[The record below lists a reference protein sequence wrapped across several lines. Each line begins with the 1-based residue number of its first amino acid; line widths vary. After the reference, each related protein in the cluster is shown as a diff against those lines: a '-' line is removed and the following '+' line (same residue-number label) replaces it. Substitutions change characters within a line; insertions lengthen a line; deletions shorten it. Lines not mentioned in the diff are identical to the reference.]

1 MKGSPVGV
9 VIATRNRADS
19 LARTLRHLSELP
31 ERPPVLVVDN
41 ASTDHTRTMV
51 SVLFPQVSLLPLPV
65 NRGAVARNHG
75 VAAMD
80 TPYVAFSDDDSW
92 WGPGSLERAAGL
104 MREHPRL
111 GLVAARTRVGPQEE
125 PDPLNDVLGRS
136 PLGLA
141 GDLPGPQVLGFLA
154 CASVVRRSA
163 FLDAGGFH
171 PLLFFGAEETLLAY
185 DLSARGWG
193 VSYCPEVT
201 AHHHPDPAPRSGR
214 GARVRRNELL
224 TAWLRRPLPLALRR
238 TRELAAEARRDPEA
252 RHALRGAL
260 ARLPAALRAR
270 RPLPPYVEEAAR
282 RVEEHPEHPA
292 HPEHPGRQEHPG
304 RHRDS

>member
-1 MKGSPVGV
+1 MTSAPTGV

-19 LARTLRHLSELP
+19 LARTLRRLTDLP

-51 SVLFPQVSLLPLPV
+51 RTLFPQVALLPLPE
-65 NRGAVARNHG
+65 NRGALARNLG
-75 VAAMD
+75 ASALE
-80 TPYVAFSDDDSW
+80 TPYVAFCDDDSW
-92 WGPGSLERAAGL
+92 WEPGSLARATALMER
-104 MREHPRL
+104 HPRL
-111 GLVAARTRVGPQEE
+111 GLIAARTLVGPGEE
-125 PDPLNDVLGRS
+125 PDPLNEVMAAS

-163 FLDAGGFH
+163 FLEVGGFH
-171 PLLFFGAEETLLAY
+171 PLLFFSAEETLLAY

-193 VSYCPEVT
+193 VSHCPEVV
-201 AHHHPDPAPRSGR
+201 AHHHPDAVAGRSGR
-214 GARVRRNELL
+214 SVRQSRNELL
-224 TAWLRRPLPLALRR
+224 TVWLRRPLPVALGR
-238 TRELAAEARRDPEA
+238 TRALAAEAPRDPVA
-252 RHALRGAL
+252 RGALLGAL

-282 RVEEHPEHPA
+282 RLE
-292 HPEHPGRQEHPG
+292 GQE
-304 RHRDS
+304 RRDR